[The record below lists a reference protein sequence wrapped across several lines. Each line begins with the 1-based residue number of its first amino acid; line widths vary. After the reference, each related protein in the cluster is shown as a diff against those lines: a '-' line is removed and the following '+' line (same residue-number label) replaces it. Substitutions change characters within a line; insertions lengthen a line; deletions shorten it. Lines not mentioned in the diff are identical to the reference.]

1 MGIRVAKGRGD
12 SKISSL
18 SVRGSPPDYNSGV
31 RSSMISDSP
40 KMDTWKTPPTS
51 VAGNGTWPEF
61 DGDRPVIAQLGRTK
75 LPAIM
80 FDEVRNLGELETTTS
95 AE

>member
-1 MGIRVAKGRGD
+1 
-12 SKISSL
+12 
-18 SVRGSPPDYNSGV
+18 
-31 RSSMISDSP
+31 
-40 KMDTWKTPPTS
+40 MDTWKTPPTS
-51 VAGNGTWPEF
+51 VAGNGTWPEI

-80 FDEVRNLGELETTTS
+80 FDEVRNLGELETTTF

>member
-1 MGIRVAKGRGD
+1 
-12 SKISSL
+12 
-18 SVRGSPPDYNSGV
+18 
-31 RSSMISDSP
+31 
-40 KMDTWKTPPTS
+40 MDTWKTPPTS
-51 VAGNGTWPEF
+51 VAGNDTWPEI
-61 DGDRPVIAQLGRTK
+61 DGDRPVIAQLVRTK